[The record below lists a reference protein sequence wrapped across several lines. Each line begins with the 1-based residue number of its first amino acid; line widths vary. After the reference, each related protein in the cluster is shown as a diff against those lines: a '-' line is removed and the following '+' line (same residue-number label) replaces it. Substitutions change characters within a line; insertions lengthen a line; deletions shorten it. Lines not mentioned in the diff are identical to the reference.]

1 MWDIL
6 SLDREQQ
13 YGYNRYLDYLHVK
26 ASEAFTLKIEGEE
39 KVKQLRSIE
48 IAKNLIDM
56 GLDNAMIA
64 KGTGL
69 TLAQIEQLRHGE
81 D

>member
-1 MWDIL
+1 M
-6 SLDREQQ
+6 RQ
-13 YGYNRYLDYLHVK
+13 
-26 ASEAFTLKIEGEE
+26 SEK
-39 KVKQLRSIE
+39 IE

-69 TLAQIEQLRHGE
+69 TLAQVEQLRHGE

>member
-1 MWDIL
+1 M
-6 SLDREQQ
+6 
-13 YGYNRYLDYLHVK
+13 K

-69 TLAQIEQLRHGE
+69 TLAQIEQLRNRL